1 MGEDSSREARKITV
15 RLRRNTEYLQKVGRL
30 YQLFMKN
37 GIPWQTLNAPYLYK
51 LADVVVFQAPER
63 IQKNEKIR
71 QVRIDFGKYKDFIS
85 YDMVP
90 VWNVRKLILDGIQN
104 TRSQKKLLLR
114 FQAGREEE
122 WLHRDIASFL
132 VSEVQRLYPEYECGG
147 MLL

>member
-1 MGEDSSREARKITV
+1 MIETDSSREARKITV

-51 LADVVVFQAPER
+51 LADVVVFQAPEG
-63 IQKNEKIR
+63 IQKKEKIR
-71 QVRIDFGKYKDFIS
+71 QIRIDFGKYKDFVF

-90 VWNVRKLILDGIQN
+90 VWNVRKLILNGIQN

-122 WLHRDIASFL
+122 WLNRGIGRTA
-132 VSEVQRLYPEYECGG
+132 
-147 MLL
+147 